1 MKQKLMKALNSLPM
15 TIKDK
20 EDFVNT
26 IVDNCNKGGAV

>member
-1 MKQKLMKALNSLPM
+1 MKALNSLPM

-26 IVDNCNKGGAV
+26 IVDNCNKEVEGGGMLL